1 MKTNLRVISARR
13 RYRVVGRR
21 RERREVP
28 RGGRVRLR
36 GDGVLA
42 RLLAD
47 ILGRM
52 LQARVVRPTE
62 SVAAVEEAIL
72 GEGIVAAPELARHL
86 GMARGV

>member
-1 MKTNLRVISARR
+1 MNTNLRVISARR

-42 RLLAD
+42 LLLAD

-62 SVAAVEEAIL
+62 SVAAVEEAIF
-72 GEGIVAAPELARHL
+72 
-86 GMARGV
+86 

>member
-13 RYRVVGRR
+13 RDRVVGCR

-36 GDGVLA
+36 RDGVLS

-62 SVAAVEEAIL
+62 GVAAVEEAIL
-72 GEGIVAAPELARHL
+72 GEGIVPTAELARHL
-86 GMARGV
+86 EMIRGV